1 MKLRCR
7 KGVLKCLGSSKRGAA
22 ALLAALLQT
31 GAPLLPGAGLA
42 EPAYAKTS
50 AADCTTPANVTQIS
64 PGAFVRQGE
73 MSLPSPANGGA
84 TANIGFIV
92 GKDSVAVIDTGGSL
106 CDGLTLRAAIQQRT
120 GLPIEY
126 IINTHG
132 HPDHVFGNA
141 AFVGHASTIIG
152 HRNLPA
158 ALGERG
164 EHYLQS
170 YDRQVGSAKMKGTK
184 PIAPTKLVADRLT
197 IDLGGRELVIQ
208 AYPAAHTNNDLTVF
222 DRQSG
227 TLWTGD
233 LVFLAHVPVL
243 DGSISGWLAVMTELM
258 HHEATRIVPGHGPV
272 SAKWPDAAE
281 DQRRYLER
289 LAAELRLAISAG
301 TSIGQAADH
310 AVESERSKW
319 QLFDSY
325 NRRNAS
331 AAFAELEWE

>member
-1 MKLRCR
+1 M
-7 KGVLKCLGSSKRGAA
+7 
-22 ALLAALLQT
+22 LAALLQA

-42 EPAYAKTS
+42 EPAYAEST
-50 AADCTTPANVTQIS
+50 AGDCTAPAEIAQIS
-64 PGAFVRQGE
+64 PGAFVRLGE
-73 MSLPSPANGGA
+73 MSLPSPENGGA
-84 TANIGFIV
+84 TANIGFII
-92 GKDSVAVIDTGGSL
+92 GQESVAVIDTGGSL
-106 CDGLTLRAAIQQRT
+106 CDGLKFREAIRQRT

-126 IINTHG
+126 VINTHG

-141 AFVGHASTIIG
+141 AFASDASTIIG

-170 YDRQVGSAKMKGTK
+170 YDRQVGSPNMNGTRLIT
-184 PIAPTKLVADRLT
+184 PGKLVADRLT
-197 IDLGGRELVIQ
+197 VDLGGRELVIR

-233 LVFLAHVPVL
+233 LVFLDHVPVL

-258 HHEATRIVPGHGPV
+258 QHEATRIVPGHGPV
-272 SAKWPDAAE
+272 SAKWPEAGE
-281 DQRRYLER
+281 NQRRYLER
-289 LAAELRLAISAG
+289 LAADLRRAISAG

-331 AAFAELEWE
+331 AAYAELEWE